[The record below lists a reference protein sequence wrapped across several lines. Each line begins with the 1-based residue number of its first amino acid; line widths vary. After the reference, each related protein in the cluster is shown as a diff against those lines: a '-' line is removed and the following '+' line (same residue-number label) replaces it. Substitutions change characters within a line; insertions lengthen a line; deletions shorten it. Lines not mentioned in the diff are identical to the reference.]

1 MIPFCIVIPA
11 DYDTMLNKPA
21 IELALSEVAAA
32 RGMTAQVLYI
42 NSGYGV
48 SMWRWNPWQPM
59 RILKAQ
65 GLCQVAIVAGI
76 GGFAGAYIDEGYA
89 VLGGWTLWALSW
101 GEDAIMPRTWV
112 TEYGFPWGI
121 YLNRRSQMGAVLEE
135 YEHLIL
141 HDGRHEERPGYIPW
155 EKRFW

>member
-1 MIPFCIVIPA
+1 
-11 DYDTMLNKPA
+11 MLNKPA

-59 RILKAQ
+59 RTLRAQ

-89 VLGGWTLWALSW
+89 VLGGWTLWAISW
-101 GEDAIMPRTWV
+101 GGDDIMPRTWV

-121 YLNRRSQMGAVLEE
+121 YLNRRSQMGAIDHEVG
-135 YEHLIL
+135 HLL
-141 HDGRHEERPGYIPW
+141 SKSGEVGHRPGDIPW

>member
-1 MIPFCIVIPA
+1 MIPS

-21 IELALSEVAAA
+21 IELALSEVVAA

-59 RILKAQ
+59 RTLRAQ

-89 VLGGWTLWALSW
+89 VLGDWALWALSW
-101 GEDAIMPRTWV
+101 GGDDIMPRTWV
-112 TEYGFPWGI
+112 TDYGFPWGI
-121 YLNRRSQMGAVLEE
+121 YLNRRNQMGAIDEE
-135 YEHLIL
+135 IEHLMTRNPE
-141 HDGRHEERPGYIPW
+141 HGVGYIPW
-155 EKRFW
+155 EKRF